1 MPLSQLT
8 GRFILVADYSNV
20 KLRVLV
26 YLCIMALAN
35 QLGVYVMEATKFK
48 APFLGGEEVPLG
60 NVCQKRGLLGG

>member
-1 MPLSQLT
+1 MPSSQST

-20 KLRVLV
+20 ELRVLV

-35 QLGVYVMEATKFK
+35 QLGVYVMQATKFN
-48 APFLGGEEVPLG
+48 APFLGGEEVPLV